1 MAYVR
6 PNLFYEREQW
16 KKPVLVSVAFHVALV
31 LAMVAWIYVAAPHSS
46 ANDWGIK
53 EGDAVTAQL
62 TSASIPIPK
71 QEQSD
76 NIVANESKGV
86 TQTVPQPK
94 PVEKPPDDAL
104 PIAGKVTPPKKTI
117 DRTPPPTH
125 AQPPRPIPT
134 PVDTAVPYGE
144 GGPVTGPYGSV
155 TTSAY
160 KGGFSFQNADFG
172 GKYGWY
178 VDGVKRRVQ
187 QNWLTYEIDPRIKA
201 PHRAFIEFD
210 IMADGS
216 PANVHLAQTSG
227 VPSLDQSAVRAI
239 QRIDSFGKL
248 PEGNRV
254 TVDFWFD
261 YPPK

>member
-6 PNLFYEREQW
+6 ANLFYEREQW
-16 KKPVLVSVAFHVALV
+16 RKPLLLSVGFHGMLV
-31 LAMVAWIYVAAPHSS
+31 LAIFGLGYVMNSHGS
-46 ANDWGIK
+46 ANDWGIH

-62 TSASIPIPK
+62 VSASIPIPK
-71 QEQSD
+71 QEQSE

-86 TQTVPQPK
+86 TKTVPQPK
-94 PVEKPPDDAL
+94 PVETEDGVSIP
-104 PIAGKVTPPKKTI
+104 GKVTPPKKI
-117 DRTPPPTH
+117 DRPVPPTH
-125 AQPPRPIPT
+125 VQQPPRPVPT

-144 GGPVTGPYGSV
+144 GGPVSGPYGAV
-155 TTSAY
+155 TTANY
-160 KGGFSFQNADFG
+160 KGGFSFQNANFG

-210 IMADGS
+210 ITRDGS
-216 PANVHLAQTSG
+216 PANVHLAQSSG
-227 VPSLDQSAVRAI
+227 VPSLDQSAMRAI
-239 QRIDSFGKL
+239 QRVDTFGKL
-248 PEGNRV
+248 PEGDKV
-254 TVDFWFD
+254 TVEFWFD

>member
-1 MAYVR
+1 MPYAKANILYVR
-6 PNLFYEREQW
+6 AQW
-16 KKPVLVSVAFHVALV
+16 KKPVLLSMGLHGLLV
-31 LAMVAWIYVAAPHSS
+31 LAVAAWRYVVLQHST

-53 EGDAVTAQL
+53 LGDAVTAQL
-62 TSASIPIPK
+62 VSASIPIPK
-71 QEQSD
+71 AEQSD

-86 TQTVPQPK
+86 TQTQPQAK
-94 PVEKPPDDAL
+94 PVEKPPEDAV
-104 PIAGKVTPPKKTI
+104 PIQGKVKPPKVEKPVQQAHVT
-117 DRTPPPTH
+117 
-125 AQPPRPIPT
+125 QPPRPVPT
-134 PVDTAVPYGE
+134 PETAVPYGE
-144 GGPVTGPYGSV
+144 GGPVSGPFGSV
-155 TTSAY
+155 TTANY
-160 KGGFSFQNADFG
+160 KGGFSYQNADFG

-210 IMADGS
+210 IMGDGS
-216 PANVHLAQTSG
+216 PANVHLAQSSG
-227 VPSLDQSAVRAI
+227 VPSLDTSAVRAI

-248 PEGNRV
+248 PAGNRV

>member
-6 PNLFYEREQW
+6 ANLFYEREQW
-16 KKPVLVSVAFHVALV
+16 KKPVLLSMGFHGL
-31 LAMVAWIYVAAPHSS
+31 LVAAIFAAGYVMSPHGT
-46 ANDWGIK
+46 ANDWGIH

-62 TSASIPIPK
+62 VSASIPIPK

-94 PVEKPPDDAL
+94 PVETDDGISI
-104 PIAGKVTPPKKTI
+104 PGKVTPPKKTI
-117 DRTPPPTH
+117 EKPAPPTH
-125 AQPPRPIPT
+125 VTPRPIPT

-144 GGPVTGPYGSV
+144 GGPVSGPFGSV
-155 TTSAY
+155 TTTNY
-160 KGGFSFQNADFG
+160 KGGFSFQNANFG

-178 VDGVKRRVQ
+178 VDGVKRKVQ
-187 QNWLTYEIDPRIKA
+187 ANWLTYEIDPRIKA

-210 IMADGS
+210 ITRDGV
-216 PANVHLAQTSG
+216 PANVHLAQSSG
-227 VPSLDQSAVRAI
+227 VPSLDQSAMRAI

-248 PEGNRV
+248 PEGNSV
-254 TVDFWFD
+254 TVEFWFD

>member
-1 MAYVR
+1 MAYIR
-6 PNLFYEREQW
+6 ANLFYEREQW
-16 KKPVLVSVAFHVALV
+16 KKPVLLSMGFHGML
-31 LAMVAWIYVAAPHSS
+31 VAAIFAAGYVMNPHGS
-46 ANDWGIK
+46 ANDWGIH

-62 TSASIPIPK
+62 VSASIPIPK
-71 QEQSD
+71 QEQSE

-86 TQTVPQPK
+86 TQTQPEVK
-94 PVEKPPDDAL
+94 PLETEDGISIK
-104 PIAGKVTPPKKTI
+104 GKVTPPKKTVE
-117 DRTPPPTH
+117 RPTTPTH
-125 AQPPRPIPT
+125 VTPRPMPT
-134 PVDTAVPYGE
+134 PETAVPYGE
-144 GGPVTGPYGSV
+144 GGPVSGPYGSV
-155 TTSAY
+155 TTANY

-210 IMADGS
+210 ITRDGV
-216 PANVHLAQTSG
+216 PANVHLAQSSG
-227 VPSLDQSAVRAI
+227 VPSLDQSAMRAI

-248 PEGNRV
+248 PEGNSV
-254 TVDFWFD
+254 TVEFWFD

>member
-6 PNLFYEREQW
+6 ANLFYEREQW
-16 KKPVLVSVAFHVALV
+16 RKPLLLSVGFHGALV
-31 LAMVAWIYVAAPHSS
+31 LAIFGMSYVMHPHGN
-46 ANDWGIK
+46 ANDWGIH

-62 TSASIPIPK
+62 VSASIPIPK

-86 TQTVPQPK
+86 TQTQPEVK
-94 PVEKPPDDAL
+94 PVEKPPDDAI
-104 PIAGKVTPPKKTI
+104 PIEGKVKPPKQVEKPVQQAHVT
-117 DRTPPPTH
+117 
-125 AQPPRPIPT
+125 QPPRPVPT
-134 PVDTAVPYGE
+134 PETAVPYGE
-144 GGPVTGPYGSV
+144 GGPVSGPYGSV
-155 TTSAY
+155 TTANY

-210 IMADGS
+210 ITRDGT
-216 PANVHLAQTSG
+216 PANVHLAQSSG
-227 VPSLDQSAVRAI
+227 VPSLDQSAMRAI

-248 PEGNRV
+248 PEGNSV
-254 TVDFWFD
+254 TVEFWFD

>member
-6 PNLFYEREQW
+6 ANLFYEREEW
-16 KKPVLVSVAFHVALV
+16 KKPVLLSVVFHGL
-31 LAMVAWIYVAAPHSS
+31 LVAAIVAAGYVMNPHGS
-46 ANDWGIK
+46 ANDWGIH

-62 TSASIPIPK
+62 VSASIPIPR

-76 NIVANESKGV
+76 NIVANESKGM

-94 PVEKPPDDAL
+94 PVETEDG
-104 PIAGKVTPPKKTI
+104 ISIQGKVTPPKKTI
-117 DRTPPPTH
+117 EKPVTPTRVT
-125 AQPPRPIPT
+125 PRPVPT
-134 PVDTAVPYGE
+134 PTDTAVPFGDR
-144 GGPVTGPYGSV
+144 GPVSGPYGSV
-155 TTSAY
+155 TTANYS
-160 KGGFSFQNADFG
+160 GGFSFQNANFG
-172 GKYGWY
+172 SKYGWY

-210 IMADGS
+210 ITRDGV
-216 PANVHLAQTSG
+216 PANVHLAQSSG
-227 VPSLDQSAVRAI
+227 VPSLDQSAMRAI

-248 PEGNRV
+248 PEGNSV
-254 TVDFWFD
+254 TVEFWFD

>member
-6 PNLFYEREQW
+6 GNLFYEREQW
-16 KKPVLVSVAFHVALV
+16 KKPLLLSVGFHGLLVCAILISSLV
-31 LAMVAWIYVAAPHSS
+31 LQPHST

-53 EGDAVTAQL
+53 QGDDAVTARL
-62 TSASIPIPK
+62 VSASIPIPK
-71 QEQSD
+71 QEQSE

-94 PVEKPPDDAL
+94 PVETEDG
-104 PIAGKVTPPKKTI
+104 IAIPGKVTPPKPKI
-117 DRTPPPTH
+117 DKPVTETRV
-125 AQPPRPIPT
+125 QPPRPIPT
-134 PVDTAVPYGE
+134 PVETAVPYGE
-144 GGPVTGPYGSV
+144 GGPVSGPYGAV
-155 TTSAY
+155 ATPNY

-210 IMADGS
+210 IMRDGS
-216 PANVHLAQTSG
+216 PANVHLAQSSG
-227 VPSLDQSAVRAI
+227 VPSLDQSAMRAI

-248 PEGNRV
+248 PEGNSV

>member
-6 PNLFYEREQW
+6 ANLFYEREQW
-16 KKPVLVSVAFHVALV
+16 RKPLLLSVGFHGLLAVA
-31 LAMVAWIYVAAPHSS
+31 IFAASYTMQSHSS

-53 EGDAVTAQL
+53 PGEAVTAQL
-62 TSASIPIPK
+62 VSASIPIPK
-71 QEQSD
+71 AEQSD

-94 PVEKPPDDAL
+94 PVETDDGISI
-104 PIAGKVTPPKKTI
+104 PGKVTPPKHI
-117 DRTPPPTH
+117 DKPVQQTRP
-125 AQPPRPIPT
+125 QPPRPVPT
-134 PVDTAVPYGE
+134 PETAVAYGE
-144 GGPVTGPYGSV
+144 GGPVSGPYGSV
-155 TTSAY
+155 TTANY

-172 GKYGWY
+172 GRYGWY

-210 IMADGS
+210 ITRDGA
-216 PANVHLAQTSG
+216 PANVHLAQSSG
-227 VPSLDQSAVRAI
+227 IPSLDQSAMRAI
-239 QRIDSFGKL
+239 QRIDTFGKL
-248 PEGNRV
+248 PEGNSV

>member
-6 PNLFYEREQW
+6 ANLFYEREQW
-16 KKPVLVSVAFHVALV
+16 KKPVLLSMGFHALLVVAIFA
-31 LAMVAWIYVAAPHSS
+31 AGYVMNPHGS
-46 ANDWGIK
+46 ANDWGIH

-62 TSASIPIPK
+62 VSASIPIPK

-94 PVEKPPDDAL
+94 PVETEDGISIK
-104 PIAGKVTPPKKTI
+104 GKVTPPKKTI
-117 DRTPPPTH
+117 EKPVTPPHVT
-125 AQPPRPIPT
+125 PRAVPT

-144 GGPVTGPYGSV
+144 GGPVSGPFGSV
-155 TTSAY
+155 TTANY
-160 KGGFSFQNADFG
+160 KGGFSFQNANFG

-178 VDGVKRRVQ
+178 VDGVKRKVQ
-187 QNWLTYEIDPRIKA
+187 ANWLTYEIDPRIKA

-210 IMADGS
+210 ITRDGV
-216 PANVHLAQTSG
+216 PANVHLAQSSG
-227 VPSLDQSAVRAI
+227 VPSLDQSAMRAI

-248 PEGNRV
+248 PEGNSV
-254 TVDFWFD
+254 TVEFWFD

>member
-6 PNLFYEREQW
+6 ANLFYEREQW
-16 KKPVLVSVAFHVALV
+16 KKPVLLSVGFHGLLVA
-31 LAMVAWIYVAAPHSS
+31 AIVAWGFAMQSHST

-53 EGDAVTAQL
+53 QGDAVTAQL
-62 TSASIPIPK
+62 VSASIPIPK
-71 QEQSD
+71 AEQSD

-94 PVEKPPDDAL
+94 PVETDDGISI
-104 PIAGKVTPPKKTI
+104 PGKVTPPKKTI
-117 DRTPPPTH
+117 DKPVTQAH
-125 AQPPRPIPT
+125 VQPPRPMPT
-134 PVDTAVPYGE
+134 PETAVPYGE
-144 GGPVTGPYGSV
+144 GGPVSGPYGSV
-155 TTSAY
+155 TTSNY

-178 VDGVKRRVQ
+178 VDKVKRAVQ
-187 QNWLTYEIDPRIKA
+187 AQWLTYEIDPRIKA
-201 PHRAFIEFD
+201 QHRAFIEFD
-210 IMADGS
+210 IMGDGS
-216 PANVHLAQTSG
+216 PANVHLAQSSG
-227 VPSLDQSAVRAI
+227 IPSLDQSAMRAI

>member
-6 PNLFYEREQW
+6 ANLFDEREKW
-16 KKPVLVSVAFHVALV
+16 GEPLLISVAFHAALLFGGFGLGFV
-31 LAMVAWIYVAAPHSS
+31 MNFHST
-46 ANDWGIK
+46 ANDWGIH

-62 TSASIPIPK
+62 VSASIPIPK

-86 TQTVPQPK
+86 TQTQPEVK
-94 PVEKPPDDAL
+94 PVEKPPDDAI
-104 PIAGKVTPPKKTI
+104 PIEGKVKPPKKVEKPVQQAHVT
-117 DRTPPPTH
+117 
-125 AQPPRPIPT
+125 QPPRPVPT
-134 PVDTAVPYGE
+134 PETAVPYGE
-144 GGPVTGPYGSV
+144 GGPVSGPYGSV
-155 TTSAY
+155 TTANY

-210 IMADGS
+210 ITRDGT
-216 PANVHLAQTSG
+216 PANVHLAQSSG
-227 VPSLDQSAVRAI
+227 VPSLDQSAMRAI

-248 PEGNRV
+248 PEGNSV

>member
-6 PNLFYEREQW
+6 TNLFYEREQW
-16 KKPVLVSVAFHVALV
+16 RKPLLISAAFHLG
-31 LAMVAWIYVAAPHSS
+31 LVAAGFALGLVMNAHSS
-46 ANDWGIK
+46 ANDWGTK
-53 EGDAVTAQL
+53 EGDAVTATL
-62 TSASIPIPK
+62 VSASIPIPK
-71 QEQSD
+71 TEQSE

-94 PVEKPPDDAL
+94 AIEKPPDDAI
-104 PIAGKVTPPKKTI
+104 PITSKVTPPKKMI
-117 DRTPPPTH
+117 DRPVPPTH
-125 AQPPRPIPT
+125 AVPHPVPT
-134 PVDTAVPYGE
+134 PVDTAVPLGE
-144 GGPVTGPYGSV
+144 GGPVRGPYGSV
-155 TTSAY
+155 TTANY
-160 KGGFSFQNADFG
+160 TGGFSFRNADFG

-201 PHRAFIEFD
+201 PHRAYIEFD
-210 IMADGS
+210 ILGDGS

-227 VPSLDQSAVRAI
+227 VPSLDQSAMRAI

-248 PEGNRV
+248 PEGNKV

>member
-6 PNLFYEREQW
+6 ANLFYEREQW
-16 KKPVLVSVAFHVALV
+16 KKPVLLSVGFHGL
-31 LAMVAWIYVAAPHSS
+31 LVAAIFAAGYVMNPHGS
-46 ANDWGIK
+46 ANDWGIH

-62 TSASIPIPK
+62 VSASIPIPK

-94 PVEKPPDDAL
+94 PVETDDGISI
-104 PIAGKVTPPKKTI
+104 PGKVTPPKKTVEKPV
-117 DRTPPPTH
+117 TPTH
-125 AQPPRPIPT
+125 VTPRPVPT

-144 GGPVTGPYGSV
+144 GGPVSGPYGSV
-155 TTSAY
+155 TTANY
-160 KGGFSFQNADFG
+160 KGGFSFQNANFG
-172 GKYGWY
+172 SKYGWY

-210 IMADGS
+210 ITRDGV

-227 VPSLDQSAVRAI
+227 VPSLDQSAMRAI

-248 PEGNRV
+248 PEGNSV
-254 TVDFWFD
+254 TVEFWFD

>member
-6 PNLFYEREQW
+6 ANLFYEREQW
-16 KKPVLVSVAFHVALV
+16 KKPVLLSVGFHGLLV
-31 LAMVAWIYVAAPHSS
+31 LAIAVWGFVAQQHST

-53 EGDAVTAQL
+53 QGDAVTAQL
-62 TSASIPIPK
+62 VSASIPIPK
-71 QEQSD
+71 AEQSD

-86 TQTVPQPK
+86 TQTQPEVK
-94 PVEKPPDDAL
+94 PVEKPPEDAI
-104 PIAGKVTPPKKTI
+104 PIQGKVKPPKQVEKPVQQAHVT
-117 DRTPPPTH
+117 
-125 AQPPRPIPT
+125 QPPRPMPT
-134 PVDTAVPYGE
+134 PETAVPYGE
-144 GGPVTGPYGSV
+144 GGPVSGPYGSV
-155 TTSAY
+155 TTANY

-201 PHRAFIEFD
+201 PHRAYIEFD
-210 IMADGS
+210 ITRDGS
-216 PANVHLAQTSG
+216 PANVHLAQSSG
-227 VPSLDQSAVRAI
+227 VPSLDQSAMRAI

-248 PEGNRV
+248 PEGNSV